1 MFFLENYV
9 FYVFYLQN
17 LEFSF
22 LFAFKF
28 WIPPYFSFLF
38 IIPIIMNKTELISAI
53 AEKAGLSKESA
64 KKALEAFLSSV
75 EETLAKGEKLTL
87 VGFGTFSVVKKAA
100 RTGVNPATKQP
111 IKIPAKNVVKFKAGA
126 SLAAKV

>member
-1 MFFLENYV
+1 
-9 FYVFYLQN
+9 
-17 LEFSF
+17 
-22 LFAFKF
+22 
-28 WIPPYFSFLF
+28 
-38 IIPIIMNKTELISAI
+38 MNKTELISAI
-53 AEKAGLSKESA
+53 AEKAGLSKVSA

-100 RTGVNPATKQP
+100 RTGVNPATKQA

-126 SLAAKV
+126 NLAAKV

>member
-1 MFFLENYV
+1 
-9 FYVFYLQN
+9 
-17 LEFSF
+17 
-22 LFAFKF
+22 
-28 WIPPYFSFLF
+28 
-38 IIPIIMNKTELISAI
+38 MNKTELISAI
-53 AEKAGLSKESA
+53 AEKAGLSKVSA

-100 RTGVNPATKQP
+100 RTSVNPATKQP

-126 SLAAKV
+126 NLAAKV